1 MIRPDDIIK
10 WIETNLV
17 VVSGHDADKPVV
29 LLTWAKRFIRG
40 VFRKGVTTASVS
52 MARANAKSS
61 VCSYI
66 ACAALWGPLAKPNS
80 TIAVVAS
87 SLEQARI
94 IFQQVCYQLPDGG
107 VSNRDRWR
115 VWDSASAVR
124 ITDRET
130 GCTLKCLS
138 SDPKMAHGLISHLW
152 LLDEPAQYQST
163 KVEKMVNAAITSA
176 GKIKDAKVIF
186 LGTRPESDEHPF
198 SKLLDGDAD
207 YALEYRSRARKT
219 WWSEAAMRAAN
230 PALSRFPVLKEQIK
244 RERDLARRDPRARA
258 RYFSYRLNAGT
269 PEVVDQRD
277 QLLTVEQYKALEGP
291 ACVQQPYC
299 LGVDLSSSWAQS
311 GFAAVSLAPDAAG
324 RYHCDVFSVWP
335 EIPNLQTRTQAD
347 GVEYLPMHA
356 AGELV
361 LVPGRTVKVDLAV
374 AEAFERWGMPEV
386 IVCDRWRF
394 SELQDVVAPF
404 GFFEGENLITR
415 RAGFFDGGAD
425 VSNFMR
431 MALDRNL
438 VFPESQLLKYSMAA
452 ARTISDPG
460 GNTKLAKAN
469 ERNTKGRDDA
479 VAALVISAA
488 EVHRSTMAPVS
499 TGFTITHVPL
509 GAY

>member
-1 MIRPDDIIK
+1 MGQ
-10 WIETNLV
+10 E
-17 VVSGHDADKPVV
+17 
-29 LLTWAKRFIRG
+29 RFIRG
-40 VFRKGVTTASVS
+40 VFRKGVTTAAVS
-52 MARANAKSS
+52 A
-61 VCSYI
+61 
-66 ACAALWGPLAKPNS
+66 GPGKFQDVVLFLYSLCGSLGPAGQAQFDQV
-80 TIAVVAS
+80 AVVAS

-107 VSNRDRWR
+107 VSNRARWR

-152 LLDEPAQYQST
+152 LLDEPAQYQAT
-163 KVEKMVNAAITSA
+163 KVQKMVNAATTSA
-176 GKIKDAKVIF
+176 GKQKDGLRFIF

-230 PALSRFPVLKEQIK
+230 PALSRFPVLKEQIL
-244 RERDLARRDPRARA
+244 RERDLARRDPSARA

-269 PEVVDQRD
+269 PETVDQRD
-277 QLLTVEQYKALEGP
+277 QLLSVEQFKALEGP

-311 GFAAVSLAPDAAG
+311 GFAAVSFSPDVDG
-324 RYHCDVFSVWP
+324 RHPCDVFAVWP
-335 EIPNLQTRTQAD
+335 EIPNLQTRQQAD
-347 GVEYLPMHA
+347 GVDYLPMHD

-361 LVPGRTVKVDLAV
+361 LVPGRTVQVDLAV

-415 RAGFFDGGAD
+415 RAGFHDGGAD
-425 VSNFMR
+425 VAAFMR

-438 VFPESQLLKYSMAA
+438 VFRLNRFY
-452 ARTISDPG
+452 
-460 GNTKLAKAN
+460 
-469 ERNTKGRDDA
+469 
-479 VAALVISAA
+479 
-488 EVHRSTMAPVS
+488 
-499 TGFTITHVPL
+499 
-509 GAY
+509 